1 VRRWAL
7 LCGSLI
13 LINCSNLT
21 EGAGGVVGLE
31 VSVPTASSVEV
42 GEALQLSAR
51 ALDRDG
57 QTLNIPI
64 SWRAADPTLTV
75 DEQTGIVTGVAP
87 GTGRVQ
93 AFVGSLASD
102 FVSLTVL
109 ARADTISIV
118 GDSIVTVD
126 PAALAST
133 PLVVQVQSFTP
144 AGPAASRPV
153 VYTITSPP
161 EVVPHVVE
169 LPGGVLSDTLLTAS
183 DGTIQGI
190 TLNRVAGVTS
200 PDSAIVVIRSYRASG
215 ADVPGSG
222 QRFIVRFP

>member
-1 VRRWAL
+1 MRRWAV
-7 LCGSLI
+7 LCGSLLVI
-13 LINCSNLT
+13 GCSNLT

-31 VSVPTASSVEV
+31 VSVPSASTVEV

-51 ALDRDG
+51 ALDRNG
-57 QTLNIPI
+57 QTLSVPI
-64 SWRAADPTLTV
+64 AWRAADPTLMV
-75 DEQTGIVTGVAP
+75 DEQTGIVTGVTP

-102 FVSLTVL
+102 FVSLTVVS
-109 ARADTISIV
+109 RADTVIIV
-118 GDSIVTVD
+118 GDSVQTVA
-126 PAALAST
+126 PTATASL
-133 PLVVQVQSFTP
+133 PLVVQVNSFNP
-144 AGPAASRPV
+144 AGPAGARPV

-169 LPGGVLSDTLLTAS
+169 LTGGVLADTLQTGT
-183 DGTIQGI
+183 DGTVQGV
-190 TLNRVAGVTS
+190 TLNRVAGSVA

-222 QRFIVRFP
+222 QRFIVRFQ